1 VPAPVPDS
9 ATAAQPAQALAGP
22 QLVQVALVGD
32 IPKGRAIE
40 HQLRDAGYDA
50 YWESVE
56 TKKGD
61 NVVRVRVN
69 VDPSRQTIGDTMSA
83 LRKLGYDPIPVA
95 P

>member
-1 VPAPVPDS
+1 MWS
-9 ATAAQPAQALAGP
+9 TAAQPAAAASGP

-50 YWESVE
+50 YWESVA

-61 NVVRVRVN
+61 SIVRVRVN
-69 VDPSRQTIGDTMSA
+69 VDPARQSIGDTMSA